1 MVQSPT
7 FQNRKPLTKPK
18 LPSESIQRR
27 RRRTYLSDSDVSSLS
42 DVDGFGSTS
51 DESDESIQR
60 RRRRTY
66 LSDSNVSSL
75 SDVDGFGST
84 SDESEQFH
92 MSKGEVPKSVIVDFS
107 KQTLTEGSTA
117 LIHTRSPKRR
127 KLGSNPSCPLPKIPS
142 AALTAN
148 TCDTPNDMHPPV
160 PLVPSPPIPSSISN
174 GILTANT
181 CDTPN
186 DTHLP
191 VPLVPSPPIPSSI
204 SNGIS
209 PAAPTAN
216 ICYTPNAAHVTQGK
230 PKRVRLG
237 QKPVHAEHSTQER
250 NVEGDDII
258 GHVNGRVGS
267 EAKRVKQ
274 KKVDRDGA
282 KAGSDGGSHANG
294 SKTGVLDDDRGIVAK
309 NVKDEEAGTAK
320 DDKVATVKSTLLKR
334 AKVVVV
340 GTEGKSAKSDGVI
353 PTKRSRRGP
362 GVKEAIEHPNATPL
376 AQNGTSVTLDGWPLL
391 VHDRTDLDLQVQA
404 FSCKTGKYGRYDR
417 CRPCLAKKGEPCRFQ
432 GMRAFR
438 MKDKIP
444 IEDPYFFSDKPM
456 DDVNVPSI
464 PQPGSFPP
472 LSDATAYK
480 LCSSYTA
487 FRECIGRELAHITAY
502 ASGNRTTASLHCIK
516 HPIPFTRQ
524 TCDICEQGI
533 YNTYYMCTICGRDMC
548 LLCVE
553 EGWGVPNGHASEA
566 GKTGPIVESIKH
578 ADTKTGNAKNPM
590 MVCSFRRTHDMRNF
604 LVISRWDIDQM
615 TRSRDWVQGWMKQHA
630 NRNLG
635 INGTATHSNG
645 IIHPHLDGN
654 LNGEVNRMANGI
666 THIHSN
672 EIPNIKIDDSFDV
685 DSLIN
690 APHPDL
696 IIIPYEQLTVPLF
709 QHYWRQRK
717 AIFVTDMAHRVTE
730 HWKPEVFADLAGE
743 EIASLIDCKS
753 GEVHYGSRLAS
764 FFKGFGK
771 REEEGTIV
779 KLKDWP
785 SDMHFR
791 AKLPKH
797 STDFLDLI
805 PIPVYTH
812 PDGKFNLVSHIS
824 EKDVPPDLGP
834 KMYAAYGYDPD
845 QTGGTTNLHLDV
857 ADAANVLV
865 SSQRHW
871 FPPRT
876 EPSTTETEP
885 STIPSPEP
893 IPPHKLEGAIWDLFP
908 PSTLSNLRSYLRH
921 HYRHPTHPYP
931 IMIDDPIHDQT
942 FYLHPSHLHDLV
954 TSHSVRPI
962 RLHQRLGDTVF
973 LPAGFAHQ
981 VSNYGDCIKCALD
994 FVSAEG
1000 VAVCEDLCREFRML
1014 GKGHGR
1020 KGDTVSVGKVV
1031 WGVVR
1036 SALGEAGGLAQM
1048 NLE

>member
-1 MVQSPT
+1 MVQTPT
-7 FQNRKPLTKPK
+7 FQNRKPPTKPK
-18 LPSESIQRR
+18 LPSESIQSRTR

-42 DVDGFGSTS
+42 DIDVFWGDS
-51 DESDESIQR
+51 DESDDDTRI
-60 RRRRTY
+60 
-66 LSDSNVSSL
+66 
-75 SDVDGFGST
+75 
-84 SDESEQFH
+84 
-92 MSKGEVPKSVIVDFS
+92 SKGEVPKSIIRPS
-107 KQTLTEGSTA
+107 KQTHKRDTTTS
-117 LIHTRSPKRR
+117 IHTRTPKRR
-127 KLGSNPSCPLPKIPS
+127 KLGSNPTRPSLNSSPLKQAPVPHPHAHNDTHPPVPVVPSTPIPTIIPNGIPPAPS
-142 AALTAN
+142 TSN
-148 TCDTPNDMHPPV
+148 TCDTPN
-160 PLVPSPPIPSSISN
+160 
-174 GILTANT
+174 T
-181 CDTPN
+181 
-186 DTHLP
+186 
-191 VPLVPSPPIPSSI
+191 
-204 SNGIS
+204 
-209 PAAPTAN
+209 
-216 ICYTPNAAHVTQGK
+216 AHVTQSK

-237 QKPVHAEHSTQER
+237 QKPVPALRNAENTVER
-250 NVEGDDII
+250 DVKRDDII
-258 GHVNGRVGS
+258 GHLKGRVGS
-267 EAKRVKQ
+267 EATLGKQ
-274 KKVDRDGA
+274 KKMGREKLKV
-282 KAGSDGGSHANG
+282 GSDGGSHGANG
-294 SKTGVLDDDRGIVAK
+294 SNKGVLGDDKEGVVK
-309 NVKDEEAGTAK
+309 NVVDEAAGTAK
-320 DDKVATVKSTLLKR
+320 DDKDASVKSGLSKR
-334 AKVVVV
+334 AKVVAV
-340 GTEGKSAKSDGVI
+340 GNESTSAKSDGVI
-353 PTKRSRRGP
+353 PPKRSRRSL
-362 GVKEAIEHPNATPL
+362 GVKEVEHA
-376 AQNGTSVTLDGWPLL
+376 AQNGTSVTLNGWPLL
-391 VHDRTDLDLQVQA
+391 VHDKTDLDLQVQA
-404 FSCKTGKYGRYDR
+404 FPCKSGKYGHYDR

-438 MKDKIP
+438 MKDKTP

-456 DDVNVPSI
+456 EDVNVPSI
-464 PQPGSFPP
+464 PHSGNFPP

-480 LCSSYTA
+480 LCLSYTA
-487 FRECIGRELAHITAY
+487 FRECIDRELAHITAY

-516 HPIPFTRQ
+516 RPIPLTRQ

-566 GKTGPIVESIKH
+566 VTSTVVKSFK
-578 ADTKTGNAKNPM
+578 DTDNKPTSVKNPI

-615 TRSRDWVQGWMKQHA
+615 TRSRDWVKGWMNQHA
-630 NRNLG
+630 NRKLG
-635 INGTATHSNG
+635 INGTAAPSNG
-645 IIHPHLDGN
+645 IDAHSDEH
-654 LNGEVNRMANGI
+654 LNGKDNQMPNGT
-666 THIHSN
+666 THIHSA
-672 EIPNIKIDDSFDV
+672 ETANIKMDDSFDV

-696 IIIPYEQLTVPLF
+696 VIIPYEQLTVPLF

-717 AIFVTDMAHRVTE
+717 AIFVTDMANSVTD
-730 HWKPEVFADLAGE
+730 HWKPQVFEDLAGE

-753 GEVHYGSRLAS
+753 GKIHSESPLAS

-771 REEEGTIV
+771 REGDGTIV

-805 PIPVYTH
+805 PIPEYTH

-824 EKDVPPDLGP
+824 ENDVPPDLGP
-834 KMYAAYGYDPD
+834 KMYAAYGYNPD

-871 FPPRT
+871 VPPST
-876 EPSTTETEP
+876 EPPTTACT
-885 STIPSPEP
+885 SSPEN

-908 PSTLSNLRSYLRH
+908 PSTLTNLRSYLRH
-921 HYRHPTHPYP
+921 HYRHPTHPHP
-931 IMIDDPIHDQT
+931 LMIDDPIHDQT
-942 FYLHPSHLHDLV
+942 FYLHPPHLHDLI

-973 LPAGFAHQ
+973 VPAGFAHQ

-1000 VAVCEDLCREFRML
+1000 VAVCEDLCREFRRL

-1036 SALGEAGGLAQM
+1036 SALGEAGG
-1048 NLE
+1048 